1 MWSGNVCLLEND
13 VRDYDGSAMLGSRKL
28 FQLSFF
34 MVVWGLFA
42 ACATNPSEQTLQEN
56 PALRPADGSH
66 SVIEWTEQKGDEFVV
81 FYGDIL
87 SAPQGG
93 VGIYRGN
100 APAFRKPQSATAI
113 KGRLGVFDVDWYAVK
128 DKGSKFYRT
137 CLIDYQRMSSK
148 KDPKK
153 GTTVI
158 QRHVWVFADSEA
170 GLERVI
176 AEVSKLTMFANRP
189 PDIVMD

>member
-1 MWSGNVCLLEND
+1 MVARCS
-13 VRDYDGSAMLGSRKL
+13 VRESYFNSPL
-28 FQLSFF
+28 F

-66 SVIEWTEQKGDEFVV
+66 SVIEWTEQKGDEFVC
-81 FYGDIL
+81 FTAIFSRRRRG
-87 SAPQGG
+87 AWEFN
-93 VGIYRGN
+93 RGN